1 MREMTMAQN
10 FKTIQTLE
18 ILMPLLAGVAD
29 MLPFI
34 FLLIAPIWKSMPG
47 FTPII
52 CSFAP
57 PVIGFSILLVLIYL
71 KWKRFA
77 LNSDGV
83 RIAIILAIVGILEPI
98 FYWI

>member
-1 MREMTMAQN
+1 MSEMTMAQN
-10 FKTIQTLE
+10 FKTIHTLQL
-18 ILMPLLAGVAD
+18 LMPLLAGVAD

-47 FTPII
+47 FTGAI

-71 KWKRFA
+71 RWKHFA
-77 LNSDGV
+77 LNFDGV
-83 RIAIILAIVGILEPI
+83 RIAVVFAVVGILEPI